1 MKRRQMWVACCAA
14 LLSVCTAVKA
24 APVGTAITYQGSLED
39 GGGPVTNTSPGCRF
53 EFRLWD
59 DPVAGS
65 PIGFTLGLGNVS
77 VDGGVFTVDLD
88 FGAGAFNGQARWLE
102 ISVCCPGPVCFLETL
117 TPRVEL
123 TPVPYA
129 LHAPGG
135 GNTLDQAYDQ
145 GGPGAGRII
154 TADSGP
160 LRIEGNDGL
169 EVLRTIRSGNSI
181 TINGAT
187 GNEQISSSASLNLN
201 VASGRALRLEDNATS
216 PNLIGG
222 YSGNTVTAGVRGA
235 TIGGGGL
242 AGNINRVT
250 DDHGTVGGGRNNQA
264 GDNAGTAS
272 DAGWATVSGGWGNTA
287 GEQYAT
293 VGGGFGNTSGGY
305 VSTVAGGQSNQAMGI
320 FSSVCGG
327 SGNEATAAGIN
338 STIGGGIN
346 NTTFGIGSTVS
357 GGGDNYAYG
366 SSSIVAGGLSNLS
379 GGDYSFAG
387 GKRAKVRD
395 GNPLSPFYAGTF
407 EGDKGTFMWADSTFA
422 DFVSTGPNQF
432 LVRAAGGMYFGT
444 NSTVSIP
451 AGRFINTSTG
461 GYLTTGGTWTNASD
475 RNEKK
480 NLSPVDPRE
489 VLERVS
495 ALGIARWN
503 YKSEADS
510 TQHVGPMAQDFHA
523 AFGLGDSDKSIATI
537 DADGVALAAI
547 QGLYQI
553 VQEKDCDIE
562 ELRAEIDR
570 LEALVS
576 TLVER
581 EGGAQ

>member
-102 ISVCCPGPVCFLETL
+102 ISVCCPGPACSLETL

>member
-1 MKRRQMWVACCAA
+1 
-14 LLSVCTAVKA
+14 
-24 APVGTAITYQGSLED
+24 
-39 GGGPVTNTSPGCRF
+39 
-53 EFRLWD
+53 
-59 DPVAGS
+59 
-65 PIGFTLGLGNVS
+65 
-77 VDGGVFTVDLD
+77 
-88 FGAGAFNGQARWLE
+88 
-102 ISVCCPGPVCFLETL
+102 
-117 TPRVEL
+117 
-123 TPVPYA
+123 
-129 LHAPGG
+129 
-135 GNTLDQAYDQ
+135 
-145 GGPGAGRII
+145 
-154 TADSGP
+154 
-160 LRIEGNDGL
+160 
-169 EVLRTIRSGNSI
+169 
-181 TINGAT
+181 
-187 GNEQISSSASLNLN
+187 
-201 VASGRALRLEDNATS
+201 
-216 PNLIGG
+216 
-222 YSGNTVTAGVRGA
+222 
-235 TIGGGGL
+235 
-242 AGNINRVT
+242 
-250 DDHGTVGGGRNNQA
+250 
-264 GDNAGTAS
+264 
-272 DAGWATVSGGWGNTA
+272 
-287 GEQYAT
+287 
-293 VGGGFGNTSGGY
+293 
-305 VSTVAGGQSNQAMGI
+305 
-320 FSSVCGG
+320 VCGG

>member
-1 MKRRQMWVACCAA
+1 
-14 LLSVCTAVKA
+14 
-24 APVGTAITYQGSLED
+24 
-39 GGGPVTNTSPGCRF
+39 
-53 EFRLWD
+53 
-59 DPVAGS
+59 
-65 PIGFTLGLGNVS
+65 
-77 VDGGVFTVDLD
+77 
-88 FGAGAFNGQARWLE
+88 
-102 ISVCCPGPVCFLETL
+102 VCFLETL